1 MLEKEFDIEIIR
13 LSPKIHEYEFMFDD
27 RLFGHF
33 QNTAIRH
40 GKGKVAVQLDKSER
54 MISLS
59 LRIEGEVELTCD
71 RSLDPFMFPL
81 QVEETVLYKFG
92 EEDEDVSEALQIIR
106 WDTERI
112 NLMQVIYDL
121 INLAVPLKK
130 LHPRFEQD
138 EDEDEEDELIFST
151 KEEDEEE
158 LPKEEDPRWAAL
170 RKLKNEE

>member
-13 LSPKIHEYEFMFDD
+13 LSPKIHEYEFAFDD
-27 RLFGHF
+27 RLFQHF
-33 QNTAIRH
+33 QNSTIRH
-40 GKGKVAVQLDKSER
+40 GKGSIAARLDKSER
-54 MISLS
+54 MISLD

-81 QVEETVLYKFG
+81 LVEETVLYKFG
-92 EEDEDVSEALQIIR
+92 EEDEDVSEDLQIIR

-112 NLMQVIYDL
+112 NVMQVVYDL

-130 LHPRFEQD
+130 LHPRFD
-138 EDEDEEDELIFST
+138 EEDDEEDELIFST
-151 KEEDEEE
+151 QVEDEEE